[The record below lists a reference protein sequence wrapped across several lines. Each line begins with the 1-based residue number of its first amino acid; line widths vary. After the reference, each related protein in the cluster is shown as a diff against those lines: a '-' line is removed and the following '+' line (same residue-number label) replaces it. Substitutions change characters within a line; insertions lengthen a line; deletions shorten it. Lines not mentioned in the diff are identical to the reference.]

1 MASTDARALLIVPT
15 TPTRSGNGLAMRQ
28 AVFHDS
34 LRDVARIDT
43 LVLPIAGPAPGRDFT
58 AEFGPVS
65 AIPVAG
71 RQDTRFMLLSQIAD
85 ARQRLEQFRAYGRGS
100 RHAALSVP
108 VLAEVKA
115 AIGAGDYDLVHVG
128 RLYLAEAALAAE
140 ARTLGTLDLDE
151 DDAWAWR
158 QVAQGQPAEGQPAEG
173 AAWSEA
179 EADAEDR
186 LLARVAPRFSEVF
199 VSGSADQASLAVRH
213 PRIATEIIENAIA
226 FPASTQRSDDGQTL
240 LFVGALGYAPNR
252 DGLRWFLREV
262 WPRLRSETGRR
273 IRLRVVGAPIP
284 AEIAELTIEGLELLG
299 AVPDLAPLYREA
311 TLALAPLHTGGGTR
325 LKLIEAAAY
334 RVPMVATSIAA
345 RGLDFASA
353 DSMWLADSARDFGD
367 AILAALHDPAA
378 RQARADKARQR
389 ASALHDRAG
398 VVDRLA
404 SRFAALLARRPAERE
419 AQ

>member
-179 EADAEDR
+179 EADA
-186 LLARVAPRFSEVF
+186 
-199 VSGSADQASLAVRH
+199 
-213 PRIATEIIENAIA
+213 
-226 FPASTQRSDDGQTL
+226 
-240 LFVGALGYAPNR
+240 
-252 DGLRWFLREV
+252 
-262 WPRLRSETGRR
+262 
-273 IRLRVVGAPIP
+273 
-284 AEIAELTIEGLELLG
+284 
-299 AVPDLAPLYREA
+299 
-311 TLALAPLHTGGGTR
+311 
-325 LKLIEAAAY
+325 
-334 RVPMVATSIAA
+334 
-345 RGLDFASA
+345 
-353 DSMWLADSARDFGD
+353 
-367 AILAALHDPAA
+367 
-378 RQARADKARQR
+378 
-389 ASALHDRAG
+389 
-398 VVDRLA
+398 
-404 SRFAALLARRPAERE
+404 
-419 AQ
+419 